1 MFAHY
6 YGPIKEEFLNNWHDG
21 CAHDVFDVVEWYE
34 EFGEGRLCDTD
45 GLYDRIMVDWG
56 GWAYRCSKDYFSEK
70 LIASKHLE
78 GREIAV
84 LDVEL
89 W

>member
-1 MFAHY
+1 MLVRLYAKVY
-6 YGPIKEEFLNNWHDG
+6 IAGP
-21 CAHDVFDVVEWYE
+21 
-34 EFGEGRLCDTD
+34 TPD
-45 GLYDRIMVDWG
+45 GLYDRIKVDWG

-70 LIASKHLE
+70 LIAGKHLE
-78 GREIAV
+78 DREIAV